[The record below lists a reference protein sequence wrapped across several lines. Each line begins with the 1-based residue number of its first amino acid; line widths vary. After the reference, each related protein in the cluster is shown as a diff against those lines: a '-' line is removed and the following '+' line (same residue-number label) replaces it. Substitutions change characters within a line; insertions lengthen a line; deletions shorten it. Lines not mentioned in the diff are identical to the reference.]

1 MKLTNI
7 LMQLDISVCIYVLFI
22 LGVIVYYIL
31 LLLRAWL
38 FRPNKRL
45 LITTL
50 PFYST
55 NVPLQISTY
64 V

>member
-7 LMQLDISVCIYVLFI
+7 LMQLDISVCIIRLILFWCDSLLYFI
-22 LGVIVYYIL
+22 IIESLVIQ
-31 LLLRAWL
+31 A
-38 FRPNKRL
+38 NKRL

>member
-7 LMQLDISVCIYVLFI
+7 LMPLDISVCIIRLILFWCDSLLYFI
-22 LGVIVYYIL
+22 IIESLVIQ
-31 LLLRAWL
+31 A
-38 FRPNKRL
+38 NKRL

>member
-7 LMQLDISVCIYVLFI
+7 LMPLDISVCIIRL
-22 LGVIVYYIL
+22 IL
-31 LLLRAWL
+31 LWCDSLLYFIIIESLVIQA
-38 FRPNKRL
+38 NKRL

>member
-7 LMQLDISVCIYVLFI
+7 LMPLDISVCIKRLIVLWCDSLLYFI
-22 LGVIVYYIL
+22 IIESLVIQ
-31 LLLRAWL
+31 A
-38 FRPNKRL
+38 NKRL

-55 NVPLQISTY
+55 NVPLKISTY